1 MHAVVRRN
9 VEHLERDQAV
19 IDVNQLAGRHDLG
32 QVLVVDV
39 QGLEIAV
46 ALTRRVGRDVEAVA
60 LLESDLPST
69 IAIAISSD
77 DVDVDFGSIEVYL
90 LVALEQTGAD
100 LGSLGIESDGDHGA
114 RNSGLGG
121 AGVVDHRLM
130 VLQSS

>member
-1 MHAVVRRN
+1 VHAVVRRN

-60 LLESDLPST
+60 LLERDLPST
-69 IAIAISSD
+69 IATAISSD
-77 DVDVDFGSIEVYL
+77 TD
-90 LVALEQTGAD
+90 
-100 LGSLGIESDGDHGA
+100 
-114 RNSGLGG
+114 RN
-121 AGVVDHRLM
+121 RNRC
-130 VLQSS
+130 